1 LLGVIGVLGAYSAA
15 MLFIFGAHSFVL
27 YLRYRYT
34 GGWNTEAMI
43 SWLVPVFPAVSAW
56 VYWAM
61 NMRK

>member
-1 LLGVIGVLGAYSAA
+1 
-15 MLFIFGAHSFVL
+15 MLFIFGVHSFVL